1 MPHLVRDVMETA
13 VYSVTANVSLRDPE
27 HAFLRERVGAVPV
40 LTRDG
45 DLEGIVSRS
54 DVVRQLSLE
63 QSLAEVAGDALR
75 EQSDEHWAEASIQ
88 AIGAAVGHRIT
99 SLRAGDIMIR
109 EVFTTEP
116 DEPLER
122 AADRLLEHRIH
133 RLPVLEKGR
142 LVGMLSSLDFV
153 ALFASGRAE
162 DATDG
167 G

>member
-1 MPHLVRDVMETA
+1 MPYLVRDVMETA
-13 VYSVTANVSLRDPE
+13 VYSVSASVSLPDLER
-27 HAFLRERVGAVPV
+27 AFLKERVGAVPV
-40 LTRDG
+40 VARNG

-63 QSLAEVAGDALR
+63 QSLAEVAGDVFR
-75 EQSDEHWAEASIQ
+75 EQSDEHWAEASAE
-88 AIGAAVGHRIT
+88 AIGAAVGRRIT

-133 RLPVLEKGR
+133 RLPVLQQGR

-153 ALFASGRAE
+153 ALFASDRG
-162 DATDG
+162 
-167 G
+167 

>member
-1 MPHLVRDVMETA
+1 
-13 VYSVTANVSLRDPE
+13 
-27 HAFLRERVGAVPV
+27 
-40 LTRDG
+40 
-45 DLEGIVSRS
+45 
-54 DVVRQLSLE
+54 
-63 QSLAEVAGDALR
+63 
-75 EQSDEHWAEASIQ
+75 
-88 AIGAAVGHRIT
+88 
-99 SLRAGDIMIR
+99 MIR

-162 DATDG
+162 DATAG